1 LVTRKFGQPVK
12 EGWKIGFKL
21 PHQELADAI
30 GSSRVTVTRLLRR
43 LEQQGV
49 IERFGRN
56 SIVVKE

>member
-30 GSSRVTVTRLLRR
+30 GSFRVTVTRLLRR